1 MSNRPFFSVV
11 IPTFNCA
18 PLLKR
23 ALKSVEIQT
32 FSNYEIIIIDNSS
45 TDETKSVVE
54 NSNLPRLKFE
64 NINNKGIIA
73 KSRNKGIELSKGKW
87 ISFLDSDDVWLP
99 RKLEKVE
106 RAIKNNKDC
115 IAICHHEW
123 HVVNNKRVAKLIY
136 GPNGEDLYSH
146 LLFKGNCMSTSAVSI
161 SKDILI
167 KTNGFS
173 TNQDFVTVEDYE
185 YWIRLSKEGKTVFL
199 DEILGEW
206 HTHKN
211 NYSGN
216 IDIHISSGIAVS
228 EHHLRQ
234 YIRDESKNERK
245 IKGPLSRVYANASR
259 GYQKYGKFADSYSYA
274 IKSIRT
280 NFFQL
285 KAWVVLLLTLV
296 RSSR

>member
-54 NSNLPRLKFE
+54 NFNLPRLKFE
-64 NINNKGIIA
+64 NINNKGVIA

-167 KTNGFS
+167 KTDGFS
-173 TNQDFVTVEDYE
+173 TSQDFVTAEDYE
-185 YWIRLSKEGKTVFL
+185 YWIRLSKEGKTIFL
-199 DEILGEW
+199 DDVRI
-206 HTHKN
+206 
-211 NYSGN
+211 
-216 IDIHISSGIAVS
+216 
-228 EHHLRQ
+228 RQ
-234 YIRDESKNERK
+234 FLN
-245 IKGPLSRVYANASR
+245 
-259 GYQKYGKFADSYSYA
+259 
-274 IKSIRT
+274 
-280 NFFQL
+280 
-285 KAWVVLLLTLV
+285 
-296 RSSR
+296 